1 MLVGEVR
8 RVAII
13 GGNRIP
19 FARASTSYLN
29 VSNEAM
35 LTGALN
41 GLVSRF
47 NLEGELIGEVVAGAV
62 MKHSKDFNLTR
73 ECVLNSKLA
82 PETPAYDIQQACG
95 TGLEAAILAANKIA
109 LGQID
114 SAIAGGVDTTS
125 DAPIAV
131 SDGFRRVLMNVNAA
145 KTTGA
150 RVKAFMG
157 FRPGHLAPALP
168 RNGEPRTGL
177 SMGQHMQITATQ
189 WGISQAAQDELTV
202 ASHQNLARAY
212 KEGFFDDLVTPFKS
226 LEQDNNMR
234 PDSSIEKLARLKP
247 VFAKENGTMT
257 AGNSTPLTDGASV
270 CLLASEEWAA
280 AHNLPVLA
288 YLRLGEVAAVDF
300 VDKQEGL
307 LMAPSFALPR
317 LLNKAGLTLQD
328 FDFYEF
334 HEAFAS
340 QVLCTLAAL
349 NDDNFCKTKLG
360 LDAALGEIDR
370 SKLNVNGSSLATGHP
385 FAATGGRILA
395 SLAKIIDQKGS
406 GRGLISICAAGG
418 QGVTAIVEK

>member
-47 NLEGELIGEVVAGAV
+47 NLEGELVGEVVAGAV

-150 RVKAFMG
+150 RLKAFMG

-234 PDSSIEKLARLKP
+234 ADSSIEKLARLKP

-317 LLNKAGLTLQD
+317 LLNKAGLTLQ
-328 FDFYEF
+328 
-334 HEAFAS
+334 
-340 QVLCTLAAL
+340 
-349 NDDNFCKTKLG
+349 
-360 LDAALGEIDR
+360 
-370 SKLNVNGSSLATGHP
+370 
-385 FAATGGRILA
+385 
-395 SLAKIIDQKGS
+395 
-406 GRGLISICAAGG
+406 
-418 QGVTAIVEK
+418 

>member
-95 TGLEAAILAANKIA
+95 TGLEAAILAANKIT

-150 RVKAFMG
+150 RLKAFMG
-157 FRPGHLAPALP
+157 
-168 RNGEPRTGL
+168 L
-177 SMGQHMQITATQ
+177 S
-189 WGISQAAQDELTV
+189 
-202 ASHQNLARAY
+202 
-212 KEGFFDDLVTPFKS
+212 
-226 LEQDNNMR
+226 
-234 PDSSIEKLARLKP
+234 
-247 VFAKENGTMT
+247 
-257 AGNSTPLTDGASV
+257 
-270 CLLASEEWAA
+270 
-280 AHNLPVLA
+280 
-288 YLRLGEVAAVDF
+288 
-300 VDKQEGL
+300 
-307 LMAPSFALPR
+307 
-317 LLNKAGLTLQD
+317 
-328 FDFYEF
+328 
-334 HEAFAS
+334 
-340 QVLCTLAAL
+340 
-349 NDDNFCKTKLG
+349 
-360 LDAALGEIDR
+360 
-370 SKLNVNGSSLATGHP
+370 
-385 FAATGGRILA
+385 
-395 SLAKIIDQKGS
+395 
-406 GRGLISICAAGG
+406 LIHI
-418 QGVTAIVEK
+418 